1 MKAKFIKSGYSI
13 EELNSFT
20 DGEVEI
26 SGLID
31 YAWAYV
37 ESDTI
42 EALKTNRVILIEALK
57 IKDRKYIR
65 ENWIIKEYR
74 IIFYYTKILANL
86 DSVATQ
92 RSESYYFLF
101 KKVINS

>member
-1 MKAKFIKSGYSI
+1 MKAKFIKLGYST

-37 ESDTI
+37 ESDTV
-42 EALKTNRVILIEALK
+42 EALNANRVTLIGVLK
-57 IKDRKYIR
+57 VKDRKYIR
-65 ENWIIKEYR
+65 EN
-74 IIFYYTKILANL
+74 
-86 DSVATQ
+86 
-92 RSESYYFLF
+92 
-101 KKVINS
+101 